1 MTGENIMFTGIVQ
14 GTGKILDISGTE
26 VIRMVID
33 FQNVTTSNLEKGAS
47 VAIDG
52 VCLTVVSQDSSK
64 VSFDLIPETL
74 SRTSLGFKSVGS
86 EVNLERSLK
95 IGDELGGHMLSG
107 HIMGLGKIETK
118 TAGEEITDFKIV
130 TDLSLMKYINSKG
143 YVAIDG
149 ISLTVGEIDENSF
162 MLHLIP
168 ETLRLTTIGLK
179 NIGDSVNIEIDS
191 MTQTIVATV
200 ERIMEA
206 RK

>member
-1 MTGENIMFTGIVQ
+1 ME
-14 GTGKILDISGTE
+14 ISGTE

-95 IGDELGGHMLSG
+95 MGDELGGHMLSG
-107 HIMGLGKIETK
+107 HIRVLEK
-118 TAGEEITDFKIV
+118 
-130 TDLSLMKYINSKG
+130 
-143 YVAIDG
+143 
-149 ISLTVGEIDENSF
+149 
-162 MLHLIP
+162 
-168 ETLRLTTIGLK
+168 
-179 NIGDSVNIEIDS
+179 
-191 MTQTIVATV
+191 
-200 ERIMEA
+200 
-206 RK
+206 